1 MKSTRQEYTYD
12 FPRPAVTVDCVVF
25 GADVREESLKV
36 LLIQRDIEPFKGEWA
51 LPGGFMREH
60 ETLDEAAIR
69 ELEEEAGLKDVFLEQ
84 LYTFSSPERD
94 PRGRVVSVAYYALV
108 SPEHHEALASTD
120 ARDAAWFTLDA
131 VPELAF
137 DHREILMTARERLQ
151 GKVRYRPIGFELLPE
166 KFTLS
171 ELQKLYEL
179 ILDEKLDK
187 RNFQRKLT
195 RMNILIDTGE
205 TQQNVAHR
213 AARYYSFDE
222 AAYKQL
228 VKDGAEFSI

>member
-1 MKSTRQEYTYD
+1 MSQSFVYD
-12 FPRPAVTVDCVVF
+12 YPRPAVTVDCVVF
-25 GADVREESLKV
+25 GADLREDRLKV
-36 LLIQRDIEPFKGEWA
+36 LLIQRDIDPFSGKWA

-60 ETLDEAAIR
+60 ETLEVAAIR

-84 LYTFSSPERD
+84 LYTFSSTDRD

-108 SPEHHEALASTD
+108 EPEQHAAQAATD
-120 ARDAAWFTLDA
+120 ARDAAWFALDEL
-131 VPELAF
+131 PDELAF
-137 DHREILMTARERLQ
+137 DHGQILEVARERLR

-171 ELQKLYEL
+171 ELQRLYEM
-179 ILDEKLDK
+179 ILGQKLDK
-187 RNFQRKLT
+187 RNFQRKLH

-205 TQQNVAHR
+205 VQQNVAHR

-222 AAYKQL
+222 KAYKQL
-228 VKDGAEFSI
+228 ERDGTEFSI